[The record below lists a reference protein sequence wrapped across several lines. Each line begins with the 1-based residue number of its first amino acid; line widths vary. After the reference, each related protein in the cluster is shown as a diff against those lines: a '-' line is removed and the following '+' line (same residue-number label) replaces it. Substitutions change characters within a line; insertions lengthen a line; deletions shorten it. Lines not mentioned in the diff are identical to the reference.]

1 MKAKLKYLLLIINLM
16 SGIDLIAQADIS
28 MATHWNN
35 RAGYNPAF
43 IARTDYL
50 YLFANTR
57 QQWVGITGA
66 PSVYNIQIS
75 EYINS
80 IRSAVGISF
89 ITDKVGA
96 TQSFNPMFT
105 YAFRIARKQEW
116 AMSMGLSAGMFMRTV
131 NGSMFE
137 AENTIDPTL
146 GYLYEKSIKPDLNVG
161 FEFQNTHFIYG
172 LSATHLFSIAK
183 SENFFLNTNHRYG
196 YAIYRNEEPADFS
209 YSLGV
214 QVVNRYN
221 LTVTEGNVSFRLKRM
236 SNQIKSPLIRGSQEI
251 LDFGFTYRSS
261 KQMIFLLGMKI
272 SPYLRIGYSY
282 DQSFNSGYYRNG
294 SHEIMLEYRIPAKA
308 ASTTF
313 RCGNK
318 EFWYH

>member
-1 MKAKLKYLLLIINLM
+1 MKLKLKYILIIFTLISGMKLM
-16 SGIDLIAQADIS
+16 AQADIS

-43 IARTDYL
+43 IARPDYL
-50 YLFANTR
+50 YLFASTR
-57 QQWVGITGA
+57 QQWVGIKGA
-66 PSVYNIQIS
+66 PSVINVQVS

-80 IRSAVGISF
+80 LRSAVGLSLV
-89 ITDKVGA
+89 TDKVGA
-96 TQSFNPMFT
+96 TQSYNPMLT
-105 YAFRIARKQEW
+105 YAFRIAKKKDW
-116 AMSMGLSAGMFMRTV
+116 ALSMGLSAGMFVRTV
-131 NGSMFE
+131 NGSVFE
-137 AENTIDPTL
+137 AENSIDPSL
-146 GYLYEKSIKPDLNVG
+146 SYIYEKTARPDLNIG

-172 LSATHLFSIAK
+172 LSSTHLFSVAK
-183 SENFFLNTNHRYG
+183 SDNLFLNGNHRYG

-209 YSLGV
+209 YSLGM
-214 QVVNRYN
+214 QVINRSN
-221 LTVTEGNVSFRLKRM
+221 LTVAEGNVSFRLKRM
-236 SNQIKSPLIRGSQEI
+236 SNLIKSPLVRGPQEI

-261 KQMIFLLGMKI
+261 KQMIFLLGMRI

-313 RCGNK
+313 RCGSK